1 MVSRPGLCGAGGG
14 RSGQEDVGERESCWP
29 RHWVELV
36 SLWRGRYS
44 HNMQKRTPT
53 AKLTGRKKGK
63 KRKSSASRR
72 PAPELSPMDKLEAS
86 VQASQEERRRNP
98 PKTDYVL
105 EDGRLKSVPA
115 KLLATEK
122 DVLGMYDHLHEFCA
136 SSVAPYFF
144 LHRAHAHPIDCLQ
157 MMYRCSCISLKE
169 MKDILRMPVQI
180 RLLHERL
187 FRQEL
192 LGKYPYQK
200 FIVEFVGLLQ
210 FIIRLHGF
218 IVPKNQQPRRYCYC
232 WHTYEV
238 PAGKPPFPRDLI
250 ADSYELRL
258 TADKKFLGEWKTL
271 RDSVPVAKWAYCI
284 YQDWLL
290 AFDNQGSYDQQLTE
304 SLQPGARKT
313 DGESEYSPGSSDA
326 TEVKAVLHAF
336 CEKWSLTH
344 LGTPFEEDESE
355 PTVMLRAERVEV
367 MPKREKGSSFVNT
380 LSPNGFEVRLPKYYG
395 FDHMPRHL
403 KEDFFQLKFAFDMVK
418 ELRQRKT
425 ISEMSTNQKKYR
437 LRSLRK
443 VLAQNR
449 VAKDDAYR
457 ILKGLVAPIADSTMK
472 KLGFVAPQMHVKH
485 RIRGGEVIPMKLDE
499 AFAAT
504 MKAIAAR
511 ADDQRVAQRIFSKF
525 GIDVDFLM
533 CGLNA
538 NKPK

>member
-1 MVSRPGLCGAGGG
+1 MSANGSPVG
-14 RSGQEDVGERESCWP
+14 RSIG
-29 RHWVELV
+29 L
-36 SLWRGRYS
+36 SLCPFGMADILTI
-44 HNMQKRTPT
+44 MQKRTPA
-53 AKLTGRKKGK
+53 AKLTDRKKAKKGK
-63 KRKSSASRR
+63 SPASRR

-105 EDGRLKSVPA
+105 ENGRLKSVPA
-115 KLLATEK
+115 ELLATEK

-192 LGKYPYQK
+192 LEKYPYQK
-200 FIVEFVGLLQ
+200 LIVEFVGLLQ
-210 FIIRLHGF
+210 FIIRLHGC

-258 TADKKFLGEWKTL
+258 TADKKFLGEWNTL

-290 AFDNQGSYDQQLTE
+290 AFDNQGSYDQRLTE
-304 SLQPGARKT
+304 LLQPGARKA
-313 DGESEYSPGSSDA
+313 DGESDYSPGSPDSTD
-326 TEVKAVLHAF
+326 VKAVLHAF

-418 ELRQRKT
+418 ELRQRKA
-425 ISEMSTNQKKYR
+425 ISGMPVGQKKR
-437 LRSLRK
+437 LLRSLRK
-443 VLAQNR
+443 VMIRNGMS
-449 VAKDDAYR
+449 KDKAYR
-457 ILKGLVAPIADSTMK
+457 ILKGLCFPIADTTMHG
-472 KLGFVAPQMHVKH
+472 LGFDSSYVSSEFMDK
-485 RIRGGEVIPMKLDE
+485 RGEVVPMKIADAFSEVLDIT
-499 AFAAT
+499 A
-504 MKAIAAR
+504 KSQ
-511 ADDQRVAQRIFSKF
+511 DDQKTWLKIFAKF
-525 GIDVDFLM
+525 GVDVELHLYGM
-533 CGLNA
+533 PVNRA
-538 NKPK
+538 